1 MRKNVKLFKDFI
13 NEQDE
18 QATPAPTPAPA
29 ENTEAEKKPEHAT
42 PESNA
47 PLRGYTAEQIIGRIE
62 EIMEI
67 MPDDMRFGVPS
78 DTYGHATT
86 YRDAN
91 GAIEKIR
98 DMQHYYESKGEEVRF
113 YCWNINYSGSW
124 EATKNLRKKIE
135 EAGGF
140 GKYSQNMNLKKVIA
154 YFSSNKEDV
163 DNVRSIAI
171 SMDSNTIR
179 EFAKRMANKQ
189 EGSLD

>member
-1 MRKNVKLFKDFI
+1 MEKRVKSFENFII
-13 NEQDE
+13 NEQEE
-18 QATPAPTPAPA
+18 QRTEEKPT
-29 ENTEAEKKPEHAT
+29 ETTDSNTKPEHAS
-42 PESNA
+42 PESND
-47 PLRGYTAEQIIGRIE
+47 PLRGYTADQIIGRIE

-67 MPDDMRFGVPS
+67 MPDNMRFGVPS

-91 GAIEKIR
+91 GAIEKVR

-124 EATKNLRKKIE
+124 DATKNLRKKIE

-140 GKYSQNMNLKKVIA
+140 GKYSQNMNLKKVID

-171 SMDSNTIR
+171 SMDSKTIR
-179 EFAKRMANKQ
+179 EFAKRMTSKQ
-189 EGSLD
+189 EGAVD